1 MNYYF
6 SILVVL
12 GIGMFSLMVGILI
25 NREPEQ
31 SPQSALA
38 ESLVWGTGFL
48 LSFGAEFLLI
58 GSV

>member
-25 NREPEQ
+25 NREPQQ
-31 SPQSALA
+31 STQSAVT
-38 ESLVWGTGFL
+38 ESLVWGMGFL
-48 LSFGAEFLLI
+48 FSFGAEFFLI